1 MHDSHFSLRL
11 LLSAFQSCSSFFF
24 MAFWSRLCL
33 HFFFFCLPIHCSAS
47 PECTRKCNIILV
59 YSLSLVLWNFLSQ
72 TNAAIKIFSL
82 KFPCHVLSFLS
93 KYHPGLICFYLCPK
107 GFLKKRWFP
116 VAMAALYW
124 SVLSVEVQVK
134 WLEQHSKRFPHQS
147 TPASPVRC

>member
-1 MHDSHFSLRL
+1 MTAIFPSDSCCLLFSLAPPSSSWPFGAG
-11 LLSAFQSCSSFFF
+11 SAI
-24 MAFWSRLCL
+24 
-33 HFFFFCLPIHCSAS
+33 FFFCLPIHCSAS

-82 KFPCHVLSFLS
+82 KFPCHVPSSLS

-147 TPASPVRC
+147 TPASPVRR